1 MKKKSFLF
9 WLDVLTAALI
19 LAALYMALV
28 YAPEAANL
36 PTRTERLAQRIFY
49 FHVSF
54 AWTGSVAFLVTA
66 LGGLLYLIRDNLK
79 WDMLAFSS
87 AEIGLVFLSVV
98 IVTGSL
104 WAKPTWNTWWTWD
117 PRLTTVS
124 VAWLLYAAYLML
136 RNAVEDPA
144 RRARFAAVYGLF
156 SFLSIP
162 LTLISIRLWR
172 TIHPVIIGEGSQG
185 AQGGFHLAPP
195 MFQTLMVSLLAVTVL
210 YVILLLHRYQAEL
223 LTEDVEELREK
234 ILTSYQ

>member
-1 MKKKSFLF
+1 MKNRSTSIV
-9 WLDVLTAALI
+9 LDILSALLV

-36 PTRTERLAQRIFY
+36 PTKTERLAQRIFY

-66 LGGLLYLIRDNLK
+66 AAGLAYLLTSDLR
-79 WDMLAFSS
+79 WDALAVSS

-104 WAKPTWNTWWTWD
+104 WARPTWNTWWTWD
-117 PRLTTVS
+117 PRLTTVT

-136 RNAVEDPA
+136 RNAVEDPG
-144 RRARFAAVYGLF
+144 RRARFAAVYGLL

-162 LTLISIRLWR
+162 LTFMSIRVWR
-172 TIHPVIIGEGSQG
+172 TIHPVVVGGGGQG
-185 AQGGFHLAPP
+185 AQGSFHLAPK
-195 MFQTLMVSLLAVTVL
+195 MFQTMMAALLAVSVL
-210 YVILLLHRYQAEL
+210 YVALLLHRYTAEL
-223 LTEDVEELREK
+223 LSLDVEELRERVMGR
-234 ILTSYQ
+234 